1 MDKQMRK
8 YAELL
13 IQYCLKLRKD
23 QPILIV
29 GNTYNTSFIQLLKLV
44 AEEVGGI
51 VYTIIRDLYA
61 ERELYLTAFYE
72 ECIKS
77 PLLDRQLYNEVAS
90 QGGAIL
96 VLSSPIPHINDEVD
110 PDLLG
115 SISKE
120 LERRVSIFREKQMKG
135 EVPWCIAAAANE
147 EWAREIFPDSKNA
160 LEELWNSIF
169 DICYVN
175 EEQPEI
181 FWEHYFDTLQ
191 ERTKILNQ
199 MSIRSLHYKSSNGTD
214 ITFELPDDY
223 LFASAKDSDIVVNMP
238 SLELF
243 TTPRRDGV
251 NGIVKSSKPLF
262 YNGVKIINFWF
273 QFESGKV
280 VDYDAEV
287 GYEMLKQI
295 VETDEGSH
303 YLGEL
308 ALVSYDSK
316 INQSGIIFETTLY
329 DENASCHLALGRGFS
344 ECFKNGLSKSL
355 DELQQLGM
363 NISNT
368 HVDFMIG
375 TSDLEVVATLQDGS
389 ELVLMKNGKLIF

>member
-1 MDKQMRK
+1 MDQRMQK

-13 IQYCLKLRKD
+13 IQYCLKLKKG
-23 QPILIV
+23 QPLLIV
-29 GNTYNTSFIQLLKLV
+29 GNVYNHSFIQKLKLV
-44 AEEVGGI
+44 AENLGNTVS
-51 VYTIIRDLYA
+51 IIERDSYA
-61 ERELYLTAFYE
+61 ERELYLTSSYE

-77 PLLDRQLYNEVAS
+77 PMLDRHLYNEMAL

-96 VLSSPIPHINDEVD
+96 SLSSPIPHIHDGVD
-110 PDLLG
+110 PNLLG

-120 LERRVSIFREKQMKG
+120 LERRVSIFREKQMKD

-147 EWAREIFPDSKNA
+147 EWAKEILPDSKNA
-160 LEELWNSIF
+160 LEELWNTIF

-175 EEQPEI
+175 EDHPEVL
-181 FWEHYFDTLQ
+181 WEHYFDTLQ

-199 MSIRSLHYKSSNGTD
+199 MKIQSLHYKSSNGTD
-214 ITFELPDDY
+214 ITFELPENY

-243 TTPRRDGV
+243 TTPKRDGV

-262 YNGVKIINFWF
+262 HNGVKIINFWF
-273 QFESGKV
+273 QFEHGKV

-316 INQSGIIFETTLY
+316 INQSGVIFETTLY
-329 DENASCHLALGRGFS
+329 DENACCHLALGRGFP
-344 ECFKNGLSKSL
+344 ECFKDGLSKSL
-355 DELQQLGM
+355 EELQQLGM
-363 NISNT
+363 NVSNT

-375 TSDLEVVATLQDGS
+375 TRDLEVVATLQDGS
-389 ELVLMKNGKLIF
+389 EVVLMKNGKLIF